1 MKAAA
6 QTLVAAPSL
15 RRRQELSRDDLIAR
29 GVLVAVMSFLVF
41 FLLAPM
47 AAIFVRAVQDDDG
60 RFVGFAHFAGY
71 LGTPALLSSVWNS
84 VWVAAAVV
92 AISVPLAFAFAYALT
107 RSCASFK
114 NTFRLIANESTV
126 QTASTPRCGP
136 SVVREVSP

>member
-6 QTLVAAPSL
+6 QTLAAAAPSS

-29 GVLVAVMSFLVF
+29 GVLVAVMAFLVF

-71 LGTPALLSSVWNS
+71 FGNTG
-84 VWVAAAVV
+84 AVV
-92 AISVPLAFAFAYALT
+92 VALELGLG
-107 RSCASFK
+107 RSGGGC
-114 NTFRLIANESTV
+114 
-126 QTASTPRCGP
+126 
-136 SVVREVSP
+136 